1 MGAPRVAGGEGSGG
15 GCPGVRG
22 GGGVG
27 WGGGGGVEGV
37 RARGCVP
44 GVGGECVCVWVGGGM
59 SRGSGLALG
68 GFGTVWS
75 GVGTVPQ
82 GRTLGSPR
90 PALGPGRP
98 GPWPPRLPGS
108 RASPS
113 APVQGH
119 SCPGGTA
126 TTGCPACPVLGRT
139 QPTAGS
145 WRALG
150 RAPLGSAREENG
162 GWSAGALARGWR
174 PQPRGWGVGGGGWSG
189 GGGAG
194 WGGGGW
200 GGVGGEPPGMGGGG
214 RARWLSGAGEPGP
227 RAQQGAAPPAQWT
240 RSPAAHPGSRGRVRP
255 GPKPAGRCSVRRW
268 TPRTVPLAGHAIT
281 AAPRRGAPQ
290 AREKERPGGSRG
302 APSRMRLPGAG

>member
-44 GVGGECVCVWVGGGM
+44 GVGGGCVCVWVGGGM

-174 PQPRGWGVGGGGWSG
+174 PQPRGWGVGGAARGGV
-189 GGGAG
+189 
-194 WGGGGW
+194 GW
-200 GGVGGEPPGMGGGG
+200 GGVEWGGNLPAWGVGGGPGGCLGRESRGPEHSKEPHRQPNGPGPLPPTRGLEGGSG
-214 RARWLSGAGEPGP
+214 RARSLLDAALSAAGRPGRSP
-227 RAQQGAAPPAQWT
+227 SRAMPSQQPPA
-240 RSPAAHPGSRGRVRP
+240 
-255 GPKPAGRCSVRRW
+255 
-268 TPRTVPLAGHAIT
+268 
-281 AAPRRGAPQ
+281 
-290 AREKERPGGSRG
+290 EERPRLARRS
-302 APSRMRLPGAG
+302 APGEAEALQAG

>member
-1 MGAPRVAGGEGSGG
+1 M
-15 GCPGVRG
+15 
-22 GGGVG
+22 
-27 WGGGGGVEGV
+27 

-174 PQPRGWGVGGGGWSG
+174 PQPRGWGVGGGPG
-189 GGGAG
+189 GCLGRESRGPEHSKEPHRQPNGPGPLPPTRGLEGGS
-194 WGGGGW
+194 
-200 GGVGGEPPGMGGGG
+200 G
-214 RARWLSGAGEPGP
+214 RARSLLDAALSAAGRPGRSP
-227 RAQQGAAPPAQWT
+227 SRAMPSQQPPA
-240 RSPAAHPGSRGRVRP
+240 
-255 GPKPAGRCSVRRW
+255 
-268 TPRTVPLAGHAIT
+268 
-281 AAPRRGAPQ
+281 
-290 AREKERPGGSRG
+290 EERPRLARRS
-302 APSRMRLPGAG
+302 APGEAEALQAG

>member
-1 MGAPRVAGGEGSGG
+1 M
-15 GCPGVRG
+15 
-22 GGGVG
+22 G

-174 PQPRGWGVGGGGWSG
+174 PQPRGWGVGGAARGGV
-189 GGGAG
+189 
-194 WGGGGW
+194 GW
-200 GGVGGEPPGMGGGG
+200 GGVEWGGNLPAWGVGGGPGGCLGRESRGPEHSKEPHRQPNGPGPLPPTRGLEGGSG
-214 RARWLSGAGEPGP
+214 RARSLLDAALSAAGRPGRSP
-227 RAQQGAAPPAQWT
+227 SRAMPSQQPPA
-240 RSPAAHPGSRGRVRP
+240 
-255 GPKPAGRCSVRRW
+255 
-268 TPRTVPLAGHAIT
+268 
-281 AAPRRGAPQ
+281 
-290 AREKERPGGSRG
+290 EERPRLARRS
-302 APSRMRLPGAG
+302 APGEAEALQAG

>member
-1 MGAPRVAGGEGSGG
+1 MWGGVPAVGGAGGA
-15 GCPGVRG
+15 

-27 WGGGGGVEGV
+27 V
-37 RARGCVP
+37 CVP

-174 PQPRGWGVGGGGWSG
+174 PQPRGWGVGGAARGGV
-189 GGGAG
+189 
-194 WGGGGW
+194 GW
-200 GGVGGEPPGMGGGG
+200 GGVEWGGNLPAWGVGGGPGGCLGRESRGPEHSKEPHRQPNGPGPLPPTRGLEGGSG
-214 RARWLSGAGEPGP
+214 RARSLLDAALSAAGRPGRSP
-227 RAQQGAAPPAQWT
+227 SRAMPSQQPPA
-240 RSPAAHPGSRGRVRP
+240 
-255 GPKPAGRCSVRRW
+255 
-268 TPRTVPLAGHAIT
+268 
-281 AAPRRGAPQ
+281 
-290 AREKERPGGSRG
+290 EERPRLARRS
-302 APSRMRLPGAG
+302 APGEAEALQAG